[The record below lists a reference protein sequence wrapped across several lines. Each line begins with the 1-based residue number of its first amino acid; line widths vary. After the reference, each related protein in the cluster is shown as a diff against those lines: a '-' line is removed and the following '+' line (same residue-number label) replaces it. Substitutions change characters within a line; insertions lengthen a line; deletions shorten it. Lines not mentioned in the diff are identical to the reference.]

1 MDPESTGRG
10 SAVPGLAQAGFT
22 LVELLVV
29 IALIALIGTFDLP
42 SVTNFFKLSMN
53 SAVREMSSI
62 VKETYNTTAMSGKVH
77 RMAFDFKK
85 GEFWTEA
92 GPSTVLL
99 ETADSREKE
108 ERRKRFGKADEEA
121 KGPDFTLD
129 KSTTRKKISLPQ
141 GVTFEDIVTEQSPEP
156 ITDGVAYVHFFP
168 HGLTERS
175 TIHLQDSSNHH
186 VTLVISPLLGRT
198 RLIDRYVKG
207 EEAYAE

>member
-1 MDPESTGRG
+1 MDCESTGRG
-10 SAVPGLAQAGFT
+10 SAVPGLGQAGFT

-29 IALIALIGTFDLP
+29 IALIALIGTFALP

-85 GEFWTEA
+85 GEFWTEG

-108 ERRKRFGKADEEA
+108 QRRKRFGKTDEEA

-129 KSTTRKKISLPQ
+129 KSTTRKKLSLPQ

-156 ITDGVAYVHFFP
+156 ITDGVAYIHFFP

-175 TIHLQDSSNHH
+175 TIHLQDTSNHH